1 MNKCE
6 SKFRTLSN
14 QNGNLFVIS
23 APSGAGKTSLV
34 KAIINSR
41 RNIKVSVSH
50 TTRKPRPNER
60 SGFNYYFISKKE
72 FKLMHESGDFLEHAT
87 VFGNLYGTSRKEIG
101 RHINKGDDLILE
113 IDWQGAAEIRKSD
126 QRIIDIFI
134 LPPSIGSLQ
143 RRLTKRGQD
152 DRKTIE
158 LRMAAA
164 LSEISHYDE
173 FTYLIVNDRFE
184 TALSEIEDILDG
196 KGERLSLEIQRER
209 YKELISKLTVKRLSR

>member
-1 MNKCE
+1 MCI
-6 SKFRTLSN
+6 RD
-14 QNGNLFVIS
+14 
-23 APSGAGKTSLV
+23 
-34 KAIINSR
+34 R
-41 RNIKVSVSH
+41 
-50 TTRKPRPNER
+50 
-60 SGFNYYFISKKE
+60 
-72 FKLMHESGDFLEHAT
+72 
-87 VFGNLYGTSRKEIG
+87 
-101 RHINKGDDLILE
+101 NKGDDLILE
-113 IDWQGAAEIRKSD
+113 IDWQGAAEIRRSD

-196 KGERLSLEIQRER
+196 KGERLSLKIQRER
-209 YKELISKLTVKRLSR
+209 YKDLISKLTVKQLSRQRYCQEQQLTVNFCKTAGNIQRENILRKKSPIPGENERWLV